1 MKHIIRK
8 IEYITG
14 DNRRCEKVTKILQ
27 KHLNGLLA
35 RNFTDGMRYFVII
48 SMKFLLRIFTS

>member
-14 DNRRCEKVTKILQ
+14 DNRRCGKVTIETNDIEAERKRLYAKCSCDVIY
-27 KHLNGLLA
+27 
-35 RNFTDGMRYFVII
+35 FTYETINR
-48 SMKFLLRIFTS
+48 

>member
-14 DNRRCEKVTKILQ
+14 DNRRCEKVTIETNDIEAERKRLYASIFLMPC
-27 KHLNGLLA
+27 H
-35 RNFTDGMRYFVII
+35 FT
-48 SMKFLLRIFTS
+48 

>member
-14 DNRRCEKVTKILQ
+14 DNRRCEKVIIETNDIET
-27 KHLNGLLA
+27 A
-35 RNFTDGMRYFVII
+35 RKRLYAEYPCDLIYFTNETIE
-48 SMKFLLRIFTS
+48 

>member
-14 DNRRCEKVTKILQ
+14 DNRRCEKVNIETDNLEEERKKLYSEYSCDVIYFTYETKPEEV
-27 KHLNGLLA
+27 A
-35 RNFTDGMRYFVII
+35 
-48 SMKFLLRIFTS
+48 

>member
-14 DNRRCEKVTKILQ
+14 DNRRCEKVTIETNDIEAERKRLYA
-27 KHLNGLLA
+27 KCPC
-35 RNFTDGMRYFVII
+35 DVIYLSLIHI
-48 SMKFLLRIFTS
+48 SEPTRP

>member
-14 DNRRCEKVTKILQ
+14 DNRRCEKVIIETNDIETERKQLYAEYPYDVIYFTYETKS
-27 KHLNGLLA
+27 
-35 RNFTDGMRYFVII
+35 T
-48 SMKFLLRIFTS
+48 

>member
-14 DNRRCEKVTKILQ
+14 DNRRCEKVTIETNDIEAERKRLYAKYPCDVIY
-27 KHLNGLLA
+27 
-35 RNFTDGMRYFVII
+35 FTYETINR
-48 SMKFLLRIFTS
+48 